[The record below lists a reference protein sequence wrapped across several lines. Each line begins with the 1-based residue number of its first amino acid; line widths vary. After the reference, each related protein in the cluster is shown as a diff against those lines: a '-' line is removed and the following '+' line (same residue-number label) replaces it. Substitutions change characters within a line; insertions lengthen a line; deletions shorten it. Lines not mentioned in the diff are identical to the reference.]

1 MSDPARTP
9 ERMDTTAN
17 IRTAWR
23 SAGFCSMQWL
33 ERPVRD
39 SQIVLDVRAR
49 RSKVVTYDNNIT
61 Q

>member
-9 ERMDTTAN
+9 DLMDNTTN

-23 SAGFCSMQWL
+23 SAGFCSMQWF
-33 ERPVRD
+33 ERPVNNLQTIENKCD
-39 SQIVLDVRAR
+39 LAIDVRAR
-49 RSKVVTYDNNIT
+49 